1 MVVERNPMTKL
12 WLVKLGDKP
21 SQVDTNRQASSLHHL
36 SKPLF
41 ALGTRPSK
49 FATLPQRIN
58 F

>member
-36 SKPLF
+36 SKLLF